1 VLEPAGVDAGWHPTE
16 PERLVSSARTAYP
29 SDQRRLVG
37 MRPKDGAGFYKSL
50 RAPRNLVRV
59 LTDAGEAGAAGL
71 YAALP
76 SIAVQAQ
83 SGAGRGGRLGI
94 RRFRE
99 RPYPDSP

>member
-1 VLEPAGVDAGWHPTE
+1 
-16 PERLVSSARTAYP
+16 
-29 SDQRRLVG
+29 
-37 MRPKDGAGFYKSL
+37 
-50 RAPRNLVRV
+50 VRV